1 VSQRILH
8 FFIEHANKKDMIV
21 DAFNKKGEFE

>member
-1 VSQRILH
+1 LH